1 MSPIADISIQQVSEA
16 LLDIDKPFPPRF
28 LYRLSDLDP
37 ADLEKLDSIW
47 LQLPLWR
54 RQGLMEDI
62 EELSSKDTLLDYVT
76 FSRFALKDE
85 DPKVRL
91 LAVTT
96 LWDYEQTDLI
106 QTLLGL
112 FVSDN
117 DADVRAA
124 AAGGL
129 ARYVFAGEIEEI
141 PQAKLKK
148 IEEAL
153 LAALKNQ
160 ATPEK
165 VQRAALESLGYS
177 SRDEVPAL
185 IKNAFAS
192 KDKHWIASALFAMGR
207 SASQDWQPEVLS
219 MLQSNLPLLRMEAAR
234 AAGELELSDALP
246 ILLEMLDDPDEDA
259 RQASI
264 WSLSQIGGEGAQEAL
279 EHLFEE
285 AEAEDEAELELL
297 ESALDNLTFTQGV
310 KLMPLFELPDE
321 EQAGDEPE
329 DIDEDYLE
337 DLEDGDEEAD
347 WYEEDA
353 EPDELED
360 LYDDE
365 EDFAD

>member
-1 MSPIADISIQQVSEA
+1 MSPVADISIQQLSEA
-16 LLDIDKPFPPRF
+16 LLDIDKPLPPRF

-37 ADLEKLDSIW
+37 ADLEKLDSVW

-62 EELSSKDTLLDYVT
+62 EELSSKDTLLDYVA
-76 FSRFALKDE
+76 FSRFVLKDD

-106 QTLLGL
+106 QTFLDL
-112 FVSDN
+112 FCADN

-129 ARYVFAGEIEEI
+129 ARYVYAGEIEEI
-141 PQAKLKK
+141 SQTRLKK

-153 LAALKNQ
+153 LAALNDRD
-160 ATPEK
+160 TPQQ

-185 IKNAFAS
+185 IRNAFAS

-207 SASQDWQPEVLS
+207 SASSEWQPEVMS
-219 MLQSNLPLLRMEAAR
+219 MLQSNLPALRMEAAR
-234 AAGELELSDALP
+234 AAGELELTDALP
-246 ILLEMLDDPDEDA
+246 ILLEMLDDPDENT

-264 WSLSQIGGEGAQEAL
+264 WSISQIGGEGAQEAL
-279 EHLFEE
+279 QHLFEE
-285 AEAEDEAELELL
+285 AEDEGELELL

-321 EQAGDEPE
+321 EHAGDELE
-329 DIDEDYLE
+329 DTDEDFID
-337 DLEDGDEEAD
+337 DLDDEEGGID
-347 WYEEDA
+347 WYDDSGEL
-353 EPDELED
+353 DELED

-365 EDFAD
+365 EDLAD

>member
-1 MSPIADISIQQVSEA
+1 M
-16 LLDIDKPFPPRF
+16 LDIDKPLPPRF
-28 LYRLSDLDP
+28 LYRLSDLEP
-37 ADLEKLDSIW
+37 TDLEKLDSIW

-62 EELSSKDTLLDYVT
+62 EELSGKDTLLDYVA
-76 FSRFALKDE
+76 FSRFALKDA

-106 QTLLGL
+106 PTFLDL
-112 FVSDN
+112 FVGDS
-117 DADVRAA
+117 DADVRAS

-129 ARYVFAGEIEEI
+129 ARYVYAGEIEEI

-153 LAALKNQ
+153 LAALRNKD
-160 ATPEK
+160 TPPQVK
-165 VQRAALESLGYS
+165 RAALESLGYS

-185 IKNAFAS
+185 IRTAFAS
-192 KDKHWIASALFAMGR
+192 KDKSWIASALFAMGR

-234 AAGELELSDALP
+234 AAGELELADALP
-246 ILLEMLDDPDEDA
+246 LLLEMLDDPDENA

-285 AEAEDEAELELL
+285 AEDEEELELL
-297 ESALDNLTFTQGV
+297 ESALDNLTFTQGA
-310 KLMPLFELPDE
+310 KLMPLFR
-321 EQAGDEPE
+321 A
-329 DIDEDYLE
+329 
-337 DLEDGDEEAD
+337 AR
-347 WYEEDA
+347 
-353 EPDELED
+353 
-360 LYDDE
+360 
-365 EDFAD
+365 

>member
-1 MSPIADISIQQVSEA
+1 MSPIADISIQQLSDA
-16 LLDIDKPFPPRF
+16 LLDIDKPLPPRF
-28 LYRLSDLDP
+28 LYRLSDLEP

-62 EELSSKDTLLDYVT
+62 EELSSKDTLLDYVA

-91 LAVTT
+91 LAVNT

-106 QTLLGL
+106 PTLLDL
-112 FVSDN
+112 FVTDS

-129 ARYVFAGEIEEI
+129 ARYVYAGEIEEI

-160 ATPEK
+160 DTPPQ

-207 SASQDWQPEVLS
+207 SASSEWQPEVMS
-219 MLQSNLPLLRMEAAR
+219 MLQSNLPALRMEAAR
-234 AAGELELSDALP
+234 AAGELELADALP
-246 ILLEMLDDPDEDA
+246 LLLEMLDDPDENT

-279 EHLFEE
+279 EHLYE
-285 AEAEDEAELELL
+285 EAEDEDELELL

-321 EQAGDEPE
+321 EHAGDELE
-329 DIDEDYLE
+329 DTDEDYIE
-337 DLEDGDEEAD
+337 DIEDVDEEND
-347 WYEEDA
+347 WYEDGGELD
-353 EPDELED
+353 DLED

-365 EDFAD
+365 EDLAD